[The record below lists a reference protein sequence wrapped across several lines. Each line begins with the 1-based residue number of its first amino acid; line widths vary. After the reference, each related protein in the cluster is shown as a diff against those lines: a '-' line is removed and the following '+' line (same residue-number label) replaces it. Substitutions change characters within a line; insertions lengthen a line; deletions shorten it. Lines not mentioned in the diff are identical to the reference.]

1 MDNLHD
7 KMEQLLFI
15 LDCHPE
21 MRTYF
26 LVKNLMDKL
35 DCKDWFIHNRLNKM
49 VDFQIKYLDNLLW
62 EKKQTLDRAQT
73 RKIKDQIEDYY
84 RTFQREL
91 YNFMTLKDV
100 YFFDGSDHF
109 YS

>member
-35 DCKDWFIHNRLNKM
+35 DCKDWFIHNRLNK
-49 VDFQIKYLDNLLW
+49 IKSENFEALNSR
-62 EKKQTLDRAQT
+62 EKCL
-73 RKIKDQIEDYY
+73 KI
-84 RTFQREL
+84 
-91 YNFMTLKDV
+91 
-100 YFFDGSDHF
+100 FDGMSK
-109 YS
+109 S